1 MREQE
6 TQAAIEDA
14 EIKGLELQAQKEM
27 LQQVSCKKRK
37 GKYLESLYIF
47 ADVDFFIAI
56 VSSRQGVVPRVE
68 MIVGIEN

>member
-56 VSSRQGVVPRVE
+56 VSSPCSWD
-68 MIVGIEN
+68 